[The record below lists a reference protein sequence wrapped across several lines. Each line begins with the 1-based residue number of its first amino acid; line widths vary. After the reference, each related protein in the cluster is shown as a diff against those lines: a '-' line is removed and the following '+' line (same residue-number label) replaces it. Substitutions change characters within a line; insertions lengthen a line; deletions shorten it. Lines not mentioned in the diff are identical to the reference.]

1 MHIPDGFLS
10 PQTYLPAAALAVALL
25 DKAQAQAAEVTQ
37 AMRARGAFD

>member
-10 PQTYLPAAALAVALL
+10 PQTYLPAAAQAVALL
-25 DKAQAQAAEVTQ
+25 DKAQAAEVTQ